1 MWRQSATHSH
11 SLRRES
17 KNAPWEFQTKHLGSL
32 TAANWVSFDFNVA
45 YSSRWDYSLINTL
58 KLKKTQNYYI
68 ILFWAITKAI
78 FTSLYLHFLQ
88 WVLRAL
94 WNRCSEHQCMCRYIS
109 SQMFF
114 DIYVHICKH
123 TRCRVCTYVY
133 IHIYIC
139 ICMHMYMDTYVRLWC
154 CLTRWGVVAEIFYLC
169 IGVHIHAYVYVCA
182 CMRVYVHVYMY
193 VYVYMY
199 VCVCVCIYMYIHA
212 RVGLHMHSCRRIL
225 FICTVQSL
233 YYTCVYH
240 RCFTCMCMWEGIG
253 SGGLSSWFMV
263 STCCWRGRLCFG
275 RGRDRGFV
283 LHISLFWRVL
293 GWCVGVCLYTRVH
306 THKLLG
312 YLL

>member
-78 FTSLYLHFLQ
+78 FTSLYVHFLQ

-169 IGVHIHAYVYVCA
+169 IGVHIHETLRRRCRNFPSVYRCPWMHRRTIRMYP
-182 CMRVYVHVYMY
+182 CMSQIMSVWWSDMLLSVQPECLDSGETCRSPNSPCFLWAHIHMY
-193 VYVYMY
+193 N
-199 VCVCVCIYMYIHA
+199 IH
-212 RVGLHMHSCRRIL
+212 
-225 FICTVQSL
+225 TQ
-233 YYTCVYH
+233 
-240 RCFTCMCMWEGIG
+240 
-253 SGGLSSWFMV
+253 
-263 STCCWRGRLCFG
+263 
-275 RGRDRGFV
+275 
-283 LHISLFWRVL
+283 
-293 GWCVGVCLYTRVH
+293 
-306 THKLLG
+306 
-312 YLL
+312 